1 MDLDCG
7 GGRGG
12 LGALGGMREIVYF
25 DLETQKS
32 FGDVGGSR
40 NKDKMG
46 VSVAVTF
53 STKAGEYRIFP
64 ENELDDLVQQ
74 LIRADLVVGFNH
86 IDFDYPVLQGYT
98 ILDLASQTVNL
109 DMLVSLEEKL
119 GHRIGL
125 DAVAGATLGV
135 GKTADGLDAL
145 KWWQEHRKT
154 GDPEPLFK
162 IAEYC
167 AYDVKV
173 TMKVHQYGVEHGHV
187 KFADRS
193 GNIQEVAVDWK

>member
-1 MDLDCG
+1 M
-7 GGRGG
+7 
-12 LGALGGMREIVYF
+12 GGMRDIVYF
-25 DLETQKS
+25 DLETKKS

-40 NKDKMG
+40 NKDRMG

-53 STKAGEYRIFP
+53 STKTNEYRIYP
-64 ENELDDLVQQ
+64 ENELNELIDQ

-86 IDFDYPVLQGYT
+86 VDFDYPVLQGYT

-119 GHRIGL
+119 GHRIKL
-125 DAVAGATLGV
+125 DSVASASLGV

-145 KWWQEHRKT
+145 KWWQEHQKT

-173 TMKVHQYGVEHGHV
+173 TMMVHQYGVEHGHV

-193 GNIQEVAVDWK
+193 GNIQEVEVDWK